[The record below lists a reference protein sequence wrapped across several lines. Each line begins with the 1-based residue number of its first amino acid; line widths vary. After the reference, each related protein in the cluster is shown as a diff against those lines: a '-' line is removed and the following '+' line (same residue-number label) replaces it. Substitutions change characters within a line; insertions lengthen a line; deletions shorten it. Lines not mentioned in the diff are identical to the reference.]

1 VAAVDPPRQSEA
13 EARAFRLLGLV
24 LIDLRKAERALVRI
38 YDDAPDPERA
48 VHLAAVRETIAR
60 LHLIFASQ
68 N

>member
-1 VAAVDPPRQSEA
+1 MAAVDPPRQSEA
-13 EARAFRLLGLV
+13 EARAYRLLGLV

-48 VHLAAVRETIAR
+48 ADLAAIRATLAR
-60 LHLIFASQ
+60 LHLLFASQ